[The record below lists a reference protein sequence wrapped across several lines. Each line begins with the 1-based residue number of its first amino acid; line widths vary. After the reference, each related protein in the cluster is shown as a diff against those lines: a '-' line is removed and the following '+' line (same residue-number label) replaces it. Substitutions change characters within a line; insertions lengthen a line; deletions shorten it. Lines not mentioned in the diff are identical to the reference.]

1 MDKAQKVQGGIFIVF
16 EGIDGS
22 GKSTQSKMLK
32 KHLEK
37 KSYKTFLTQE
47 PSNSA
52 IGKLIK
58 KSINSGKKN
67 ISNEAIALLFAADR
81 AEHIKKIKRE
91 LEKGKSVIC
100 DRYYYSSLAY
110 QGASGLSLNWLMEIN
125 KFAIKPSIAFY
136 LDIAPEKALERI
148 KKRKT
153 KSYFE
158 KLAFLSNV
166 RKIYKQLCKEYEELF
181 EIDASKGREEV
192 HREIVKIL
200 KSQLSI

>member
-67 ISNEAIALLFAADR
+67 ISSEAIALLFAADR

-110 QGASGLSLNWLMEIN
+110 QGASGLSLSWLMEIN

-136 LDIAPEKALERI
+136 LDIPPEKALERI

-158 KLAFLSNV
+158 KLSFLSNV
-166 RKIYKQLCKEYEELF
+166 RKIYKQLCREHEELF

-200 KSQLSI
+200 KNSLSI